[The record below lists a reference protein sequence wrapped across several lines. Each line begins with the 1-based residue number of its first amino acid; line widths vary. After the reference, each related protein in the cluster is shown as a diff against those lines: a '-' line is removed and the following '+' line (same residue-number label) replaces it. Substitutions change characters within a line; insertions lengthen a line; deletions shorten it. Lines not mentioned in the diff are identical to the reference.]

1 MPAQTF
7 LLHQCGAIGELVE
20 GSKGGGKSVIS
31 LQ

>member
-7 LLHQCGAIGELVE
+7 LLHQCSAIRELVE
-20 GSKGGGKSVIS
+20 GPKGGGESVIS